1 MPMIGKFP
9 LRRTLRYLK
18 EGKVHFKE
26 RVRVFT
32 ITYNTFGEKCQ
43 GARDFVFYNL
53 QQLQYNNPKVQMQ
66 TLTNLTPSPYIQCF
80 LDGCE
85 EVLIDIDNFSQS
97 EIVERLNKVLGK
109 SELILAAEELARRQL
124 VNPAHFG
131 RRFGRKCICQVD
143 GQVTCPGEVALPKEM
158 RGKYRDMKA
167 GCCLKA
173 GKGRIQ
179 IGLPD
184 VDDEQDAALQTSV

>member
-18 EGKVHFKE
+18 DGKVHLID
-26 RVRVFT
+26 RVQIFT
-32 ITYNTFGEKCQ
+32 ITYNTFGKQSQ

-53 QQLQYNNPKVQMQ
+53 PQLQYNNPKVQMQ
-66 TLTNLTPSPYIQCF
+66 TLKNLTPSPFIRCF
-80 LDGCE
+80 LDGSK

-97 EIVERLNKVLGK
+97 EIIERLNKVLGK
-109 SELILAAEELARRQL
+109 SEVVLAAEELARRQL

-131 RRFGRKCICQVD
+131 ERFGRKCMCEIP
-143 GQVTCPGEVALPKEM
+143 GQIPCPGVVPLPDHM
-158 RGKYRDMKA
+158 RGKFMDLKA
-167 GCCLKA
+167 GSLKA

-179 IGLPD
+179 INLPD
-184 VDDEQDAALQTSV
+184 A